1 MVSRRGSLVLLVR
14 HGKAED
20 THPLG
25 DASRPLSP
33 DGRQAFQAH
42 ARKVASEAALEGIVT
57 SPLLRAVQTAEILA
71 QACGVSQV
79 LVRAELD
86 FGQASPATLEALAR
100 TVGPG
105 WALVGHNPSL
115 AETLGHLLGRED
127 LAPRFRKGAVAAF
140 RMTADGSLPW
150 ELAWLA
156 APGRKL
162 ARELE

>member
-1 MVSRRGSLVLLVR
+1 MVSRRSPLVLLVR

-20 THPLG
+20 SHPLG
-25 DASRPLSP
+25 DAARPLSP
-33 DGRQAFQAH
+33 DGRRAFWTH
-42 ARKVASEAALEGIVT
+42 ARKVAGEAALEGIVT

-79 LVRAELD
+79 LVRDELD
-86 FGQASPATLEALAR
+86 IGRASASTLEALCR
-100 TVGPG
+100 TFGAG

-115 AETLGHLLGRED
+115 AETLGHLLGRQD

-140 RMTADGSLPW
+140 RMTAGGALPW